1 MPTKE
6 VRGLTFHFPNEIEFK
21 GIYEEVFKD
30 NLYYADL
37 ETLAP
42 RIIDCGAHIGVSVLY
57 FKTTFPQAK
66 IIAFEPEPTLFKY
79 LQKNVDANFLTDVE
93 LIPKAVWKEDGVI
106 DVYVDSQQ
114 ENHWLS
120 TTSIQ
125 PGAWNLRQETEPVMV
140 AATRLS
146 HYLDEPVDLLKLDIE
161 GAETEVIKEI
171 QPKLKNVRRLLIEF
185 HANRVHRPE
194 GLIKILKSNGFEVT
208 AYFGGKELSLDR
220 LTRRKPTLYLL
231 DCYKK

>member
-1 MPTKE
+1 MPSKE
-6 VRGLTFHFPNEIEFK
+6 VRGLTFHYPNEIEFK

-37 ETLAP
+37 STLAP
-42 RIIDCGAHIGVSVLY
+42 RIIDCGAHIGVSTVY

-66 IIAFEPEPTLFKY
+66 IIAFEPEPTLFGY
-79 LQKNVDANFLTDVE
+79 LEKNIEANMLNDIEV
-93 LIPKAVWKEDGVI
+93 INKAVWKYDGELELF
-106 DVYVDSQQ
+106 VDSQQ

-125 PGAWNLRQETEPVMV
+125 DGAWNLRQETEPVMV

-161 GAETEVIKEI
+161 GAETEVVREI
-171 QPKLKNVRRLLIEF
+171 QPKLKNVGRMLIEF

-208 AYFGGKELSLDR
+208 AYFEGKELSLDR